1 MSRKNNEHVDYF
13 LQGFFLRKETIQ
25 VLQCKVPGCKVE
37 ILIYLFILSFII
49 SSFLLFH

>member
-25 VLQCKVPGCKVE
+25 VLQCLSKHFNEGNLAKK
-37 ILIYLFILSFII
+37 ILAVY
-49 SSFLLFH
+49 